1 VSVDTHLKGK
11 NLAPYK
17 TVRRDGIK
25 VLLSP
30 NLLSFARTV
39 RLDVRGAL
47 RKKVRAEI
55 RRDHPD
61 ACSI

>member
-1 VSVDTHLKGK
+1 MSVDTHLKGK

-17 TVRRDGIK
+17 ILRRDGIK

-39 RLDVRGAL
+39 RIDTRGL
-47 RKKVRAEI
+47 LGRKVRAEI
-55 RRDHPD
+55 HRDPPST
-61 ACSI
+61 CPT

>member
-1 VSVDTHLKGK
+1 VSVDTHLRGK
-11 NLAPYK
+11 NLAPYR

-39 RLDVRGAL
+39 RLDVRGTL

-55 RRDHPD
+55 RRDED
-61 ACSI
+61 TCSI